1 MSVELDRAVHVDFDH
16 AARLDVARDVA
27 HQPAS
32 RNIAHETKTL
42 APLDAK
48 LSDLDLAALL
58 CSRVCHDVISP
69 VGAIAN
75 GLELIDDPE
84 MDEETKET
92 ALAMVRSSAKT
103 AAAKLKFCRIAFGAA
118 GSAGA
123 LIDMGEAGEIAKAFV
138 GDEKVKLEWNAP
150 RENRP
155 KQQVKLVLNMMLMAM
170 AGIPRGG
177 LVTVIVK
184 GDVGSVKA
192 AVEAGATMV
201 FIDGMTDKELGRK
214 ILGDYDL
221 ALMPQACAEVGRRAR
236 AAGPPAGARPRPCAC
251 RRGACRRGRWPAGAV
266 RRRAVAARQLHQGA

>member
-1 MSVELDRAVHVDFDH
+1 MSDVV
-16 AARLDVARDVA
+16 AA
-27 HQPAS
+27 
-32 RNIAHETKTL
+32 
-42 APLDAK
+42 DAK

-84 MDEETKET
+84 MDAETKET
-92 ALAMVRSSAKT
+92 ALEMVRSSART

-138 GDEKVKLEWNAP
+138 GEEKVKLAWNAP

-155 KQQVKLVLNMMLMAM
+155 KQQVKLVLNMMLMGM

-177 LVTVIVK
+177 LVTVTVE
-184 GDVGSVKA
+184 GDVFTVRAEGDRAKVPEAIAQVLDGTLELTGLDARLVQPYYAKQLARSAGLALSMGMDGADVVVKA
-192 AVEAGATMV
+192 A
-201 FIDGMTDKELGRK
+201 
-214 ILGDYDL
+214 
-221 ALMPQACAEVGRRAR
+221 
-236 AAGPPAGARPRPCAC
+236 
-251 RRGACRRGRWPAGAV
+251 
-266 RRRAVAARQLHQGA
+266 

>member
-1 MSVELDRAVHVDFDH
+1 MSDLLSAD
-16 AARLDVARDVA
+16 
-27 HQPAS
+27 P
-32 RNIAHETKTL
+32 
-42 APLDAK
+42 K

-84 MDEETKET
+84 MDKETKET
-92 ALAMVRSSAKT
+92 ALEMVRSSAKT

-138 GDEKVKLEWNAP
+138 GEEKVKLDWQAP

-155 KQQVKLVLNMMLMAM
+155 KQQVKLVLNMLLMAM

-177 LVTVIVK
+177 LVTVTVE
-184 GDVGSVKA
+184 GDAFSARARGDRAKVPETIAQVLDGSLELTSLDARLVQPYYAKQLARSAGLTLDMGLDGADVLVKA
-192 AVEAGATMV
+192 V
-201 FIDGMTDKELGRK
+201 
-214 ILGDYDL
+214 
-221 ALMPQACAEVGRRAR
+221 
-236 AAGPPAGARPRPCAC
+236 
-251 RRGACRRGRWPAGAV
+251 
-266 RRRAVAARQLHQGA
+266 

>member
-1 MSVELDRAVHVDFDH
+1 MSD
-16 AARLDVARDVA
+16 
-27 HQPAS
+27 
-32 RNIAHETKTL
+32 L
-42 APLDAK
+42 APVDAK

-84 MDEETKET
+84 MDAETKET
-92 ALAMVRSSAKT
+92 ALDMVRSSAKT

-123 LIDMGEAGEIAKAFV
+123 LIDMGEAGELAKAFV

-177 LVTVIVK
+177 LVTVTVE
-184 GDVGSVKA
+184 GD
-192 AVEAGATMV
+192 T
-201 FIDGMTDKELGRK
+201 FT
-214 ILGDYDL
+214 
-221 ALMPQACAEVGRRAR
+221 AR
-236 AAGPPAGARPRPCAC
+236 AAGDRAKVPEQISGVLAGTTELTALDARLVQPYYAKLLARS
-251 RRGACRRGRWPAGAV
+251 AGLSLSMDMDEADV
-266 RRRAVAARQLHQGA
+266 VVKAA

>member
-1 MSVELDRAVHVDFDH
+1 MSD
-16 AARLDVARDVA
+16 
-27 HQPAS
+27 
-32 RNIAHETKTL
+32 L
-42 APLDAK
+42 ATMDAK

-84 MDEETKET
+84 MDDETKET

-138 GDEKVKLEWNAP
+138 GDEKAKLEWNAP

-155 KQQVKLVLNMMLMAM
+155 KQQVKLVLNMITTGAMVLLGKTFGNRMIDLQPTNEKLRIRTRRILRELTGVDDAEARVLLDATAGRLKPALVMAL
-170 AGIPRGG
+170 AGVDATQAMSLLDAHDGQVGAAVR
-177 LVTVIVK
+177 TSK
-184 GDVGSVKA
+184 GDERS
-192 AVEAGATMV
+192 
-201 FIDGMTDKELGRK
+201 
-214 ILGDYDL
+214 
-221 ALMPQACAEVGRRAR
+221 
-236 AAGPPAGARPRPCAC
+236 
-251 RRGACRRGRWPAGAV
+251 
-266 RRRAVAARQLHQGA
+266 

>member
-1 MSVELDRAVHVDFDH
+1 MSDLLSAD
-16 AARLDVARDVA
+16 
-27 HQPAS
+27 P
-32 RNIAHETKTL
+32 
-42 APLDAK
+42 K

-84 MDEETKET
+84 MDKETKDT
-92 ALAMVRSSAKT
+92 ALEMVRSSAKT

-138 GDEKVKLEWNAP
+138 GDEKVKLDWQAP

-155 KQQVKLVLNMMLMAM
+155 KQQVKLVLNMLLMAM

-177 LVTVIVK
+177 VVTVTVE
-184 GDVGSVKA
+184 GDTFS
-192 AVEAGATMV
+192 
-201 FIDGMTDKELGRK
+201 
-214 ILGDYDL
+214 
-221 ALMPQACAEVGRRAR
+221 AR
-236 AAGPPAGARPRPCAC
+236 AQGDRAKVPEAVAQVLDGTLELTSLDARLVQPYYAKQLARSAGLTLGMGMDGAD
-251 RRGACRRGRWPAGAV
+251 V
-266 RRRAVAARQLHQGA
+266 LVRAV